1 MRKLLLL
8 YGNDTMVINSTTYEG
23 YSHLMLFIKH
33 HHFSF
38 LLFPRRTPEKQ
49 VYRMRMI
56 SSSFSTK
63 GSTFNYKTF
72 KKRFFLRSTRLINV
86 NINIWI
92 YSQLILFQSTH
103 YWNCFQS
110 YQYYQLRHAIR
121 NSNIFIDSIRKRFK
135 ICTIQLTTQ
144 WWMKYLLLIHILYT
158 CMYI

>member
-72 KKRFFLRSTRLINV
+72 KKKIFTINKINKCEYKYLNLFSTHIVSKYALLKLFSKLSV
-86 NINIWI
+86 LSAASC
-92 YSQLILFQSTH
+92 YSQYKHFH
-103 YWNCFQS
+103 
-110 YQYYQLRHAIR
+110 
-121 NSNIFIDSIRKRFK
+121 
-135 ICTIQLTTQ
+135 
-144 WWMKYLLLIHILYT
+144 
-158 CMYI
+158 